1 MGDNMKYKYGELK
14 TEQIEKQKK
23 RLTNSIFRLL
33 PMREN
38 NYEYLDEYF
47 VNLLIKIDGLNK
59 LWGEKDPEI
68 ITLLALVE
76 KARGEEDIEIYKK
89 AVLNA
94 CSLVDKIR
102 ACDKAGE

>member
-1 MGDNMKYKYGELK
+1 MKYKYGELK

-89 AVLNA
+89 AV
-94 CSLVDKIR
+94 
-102 ACDKAGE
+102 